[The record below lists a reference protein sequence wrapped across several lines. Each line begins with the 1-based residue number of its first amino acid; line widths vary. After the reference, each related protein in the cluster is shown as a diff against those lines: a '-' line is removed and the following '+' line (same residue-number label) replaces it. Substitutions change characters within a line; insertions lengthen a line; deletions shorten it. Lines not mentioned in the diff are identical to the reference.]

1 MGEAERTASAFPTA
15 IGANAPQMDMTEML
29 FNPFLPEV
37 HADPYPHYRRL
48 RETEPI
54 HQPFPPAWLLSR
66 HRDIVPL
73 LRTPQLSS
81 DRRKSPL
88 YEMFLQSL
96 PHPQRVRDIP
106 PPTP

>member
-15 IGANAPQMDMTEML
+15 IGANAPQMDMTELL

-54 HQPFPPAWLLSR
+54 HQPFPGAFMLSR
-66 HRDIVPL
+66 HRDVVPL
-73 LRTPQLSS
+73 LEQAPTL
-81 DRRKSPL
+81 DL
-88 YEMFLQSL
+88 YETISAHDL
-96 PHPQRVRDIP
+96 I
-106 PPTP
+106 

>member
-1 MGEAERTASAFPTA
+1 MEQPDRTESAFPTA
-15 IGANAPQMDMTEML
+15 FAAQPDMSQML

-37 HADPYPHYRRL
+37 HKDPYPHYHRL

-54 HQPFPPAWLLSR
+54 HQPFPGAFLLSR
-66 HRDIVPL
+66 HRDVVPL
-73 LRTPQLSS
+73 LRNQHVSS

-96 PHPQRVRDIP
+96 PDPQRVRDIP
-106 PPTP
+106 PSMLF